1 MEKIPQHEP
10 IRCDTLDDETWDL
23 AIKSLKSGSARG
35 VDAWAPDELKML
47 PSKPLTDLKDA
58 FSLLAS
64 YGMPTYLMQA
74 KVIPLSKKEGNNNA
88 SNTRP
93 ITVLAL
99 LYRLWSKMASTI
111 ILQRFSNT
119 FPSSITGFLPSRKD
133 QTFLYN
139 LQFQIEVALKDG
151 SNESWGGLTLD
162 LVKCFNTLQ
171 HKPCDQILRRLGV
184 PEVFITFWIQSIQR
198 MQRFWLIRNETIA
211 SSRPNC
217 GFPEGDCMSI
227 VAMLAV
233 SRLWVQLIQVEH
245 LLPHSF
251 ADNWSWVTNNH
262 LLHRQTM
269 EKTLQL
275 AKAIR
280 LTIDW
285 EKTWIW
291 GTTKIHT
298 QTLQNVRTDL
308 LNDNVQLQTVQ
319 HARELGHIIHYQL
332 LPYRGTQKER
342 HTQALTRLRKLAKH
356 NWPIDDLAHIA
367 QTACLTKALYG
378 IETYACG
385 DKYFQQLRTTLA
397 AVLVGP
403 YANTNPYIAVM
414 CASSYVKDPEL
425 IAIQQA
431 IKAARDFHY
440 ATNRE
445 HEQSFFY
452 HCATSTAQ
460 PAQVIGPA
468 GALKFYLAK
477 LAWQIDKQGY
487 IHVDAYITLHI
498 LDASLE
504 IILQA
509 TELAWLQ
516 NMTTVAYTKKGQ
528 QNGPPI
534 NRFLTL
540 RLLESF
546 ANHDRKM
553 ILREIAGS
561 RMDEHQKSTFV
572 PENEGSCLCC
582 GQQDSVEHRVLKCD
596 ATEHIRTGFPEMMD
610 HLNEYD
616 IIHTHLPVIFMHP
629 DWEFDRFL
637 HFHATLPE
645 IPESFHQ
652 TNKISLYTDGSCQFP
667 DLFGRW
673 TAFAVVQPI
682 VKDEEIL
689 AHMHLPIPEIAE
701 KCFKIVAV
709 SQGKGPQTIPRAELQ
724 ALITAFRY
732 DPTSRVVTDSA
743 YALDALR
750 KVCQAEKL
758 SQLHMLPNFDLL
770 QELHQL
776 VLSNVSLHAEKIKAH
791 ENFHSE
797 NKQITLDRIG
807 NAVADY
813 AANSSCKSLAEPLVT
828 WRRNRCL
835 DDENM
840 LRLRRTHYVMLL
852 ALMAERTKQQ
862 NFQEERSEMAITP
875 VMKQTS
881 PDHLTGL
888 KLEQFQQYS
897 FPPNGREVALAS
909 RFGQQPSFLVM
920 KYLALLKWPQ
930 EPELEPV
937 PIGISWLELYFNFQV
952 VTGATMPVNV
962 AARGEDERL
971 VWMDEQQVFTVDSF
985 PYDRYVQYFRFCVE
999 HLQKFQYSVCGR
1011 TYHDGRLDRFMFWAP
1026 LVFDKD

>member
-1 MEKIPQHEP
+1 M
-10 IRCDTLDDETWDL
+10 
-23 AIKSLKSGSARG
+23 
-35 VDAWAPDELKML
+35 
-47 PSKPLTDLKDA
+47 
-58 FSLLAS
+58 
-64 YGMPTYLMQA
+64 
-74 KVIPLSKKEGNNNA
+74 
-88 SNTRP
+88 
-93 ITVLAL
+93 LAL
-99 LYRLWSKMASTI
+99 LYRLWSKIASTI
-111 ILQRFSNT
+111 ILQRFSTT
-119 FPSSITGFLPSRKD
+119 FPSSITGFLPSRKA

-171 HKPCDQILRRLGV
+171 HTPCVKILRRLGV

-198 MQRFWLIRNETIA
+198 MQRFWLIRNEMIA
-211 SSRPNC
+211 SSTPNC

-233 SRLWVQLIQVEH
+233 SRLWVQLIQVDH

-275 AKAIR
+275 ARAIH

-291 GTTKIHT
+291 GTSKIHT
-298 QTLQNVRTDL
+298 QTLQKVRSDL

-342 HTQALTRLRKLAKH
+342 HSQAITRLRKLAKQ

-367 QTACLTKALYG
+367 QSACLTKALYG

-385 DKYFQQLRTTLA
+385 EKYFQQLRTTLA

-431 IKAARDFHY
+431 IKATRDFHY
-440 ATNRE
+440 ATDRE
-445 HEQSFFY
+445 HEKCFFF
-452 HCATSTAQ
+452 HSATSTAQ

-477 LAWQIDKQGY
+477 LGWQIDKQGF
-487 IHVDAYITLHI
+487 IHIDAYITLHI

-504 IILQA
+504 IIHQA
-509 TELAWLQ
+509 AELAWLQ
-516 NMTTVAYTKKGQ
+516 NLTTMAYTKKGQ

-546 ANHDRKM
+546 PNQDRKM

-572 PENEGSCLCC
+572 PENEGTCLCC
-582 GQQDSVEHRVLKCD
+582 GQPDSVEHRVLLCD
-596 ATEHIRTGFPEMMD
+596 ATEHVRTGFSEVVD
-610 HLNEYD
+610 HLKEYD
-616 IIHTHLPVIFMHP
+616 TIHTHLPVIFMHP

-637 HFHATLPE
+637 HFNATLPD
-645 IPESFHQ
+645 IPVKPSQ
-652 TNKISLYTDGSCQFP
+652 SKQISLYTDGSCQFP
-667 DLFGRW
+667 DLYSRW
-673 TAFAVVQPI
+673 TSFAVVQPI
-682 VKDEEIL
+682 VDDQDIL
-689 AHMHLPIPEIAE
+689 EHMHLPVPEIAE
-701 KCFKIVAV
+701 KCFKIIAV

-724 ALITAFRY
+724 ALITAFQY
-732 DPTSRVVTDSA
+732 DPSSRVVTDSA

-750 KVCQAEKL
+750 KVSQVEQI
-758 SQLHMLPNFDLL
+758 SQLNMLPNFDLL

-776 VLSNVSLHAEKIKAH
+776 FSSHVPLHAEKIKAH
-791 ENFHSE
+791 EKFYSE
-797 NKQITLDRIG
+797 SIQTTLDRIG

-813 AANSSCKSLAEPLVT
+813 AANLSCKSLAEPLVT
-828 WRRNRCL
+828 WRKTRCL
-835 DDENM
+835 EDQTM
-840 LRLRRTHYVMLL
+840 LRLRRSHYVMLL
-852 ALMAERTKQQ
+852 ALIAERTRQQ
-862 NFQEERSEMAITP
+862 NSNEEKSEMLTTP

-881 PDHLTGL
+881 LDQLTGL
-888 KLEQFQQYS
+888 HLEQFQQYN

-909 RFGQQPSFLVM
+909 RFGQQPSLLVM
-920 KYLALLKWPQ
+920 KYLSLLKWPH
-930 EPELEPV
+930 ETEKEPV

-952 VTGATMPVNV
+952 VTGATIPVNV
-962 AARGEDERL
+962 ASRGEDERL

-985 PYDRYVQYFRFCVE
+985 PYHRYVQYFRFCVE
-999 HLQKFQYSVCGR
+999 HLQKFSTQ
-1011 TYHDGRLDRFMFWAP
+1011 RLWPDVSRRKTKSLHLLGASGFRQGLIVRPQLP
-1026 LVFDKD
+1026 LCSRKQLQG